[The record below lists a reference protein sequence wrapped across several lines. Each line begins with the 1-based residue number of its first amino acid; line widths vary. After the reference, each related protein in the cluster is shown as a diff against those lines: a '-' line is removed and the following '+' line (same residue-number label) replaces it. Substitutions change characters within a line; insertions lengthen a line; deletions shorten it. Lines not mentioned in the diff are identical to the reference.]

1 MKLLQIVD
9 QDFRLLLRQLS
20 FLTIQMQVH
29 QNIAKFLPHDRDIVR
44 YSQICRGTRSAMSDS
59 VWRYR
64 FLERF
69 DAVPDAPV
77 EILRE
82 KYQVRHRTTK
92 LYTKFDFNKY
102 RYLCSADI
110 ARIERAQERVLDMLQ
125 NLIIGMSLLKLFWS
139 SVNTNWMV

>member
-1 MKLLQIVD
+1 
-9 QDFRLLLRQLS
+9 
-20 FLTIQMQVH
+20 
-29 QNIAKFLPHDRDIVR
+29 
-44 YSQICRGTRSAMSDS
+44 MSDS